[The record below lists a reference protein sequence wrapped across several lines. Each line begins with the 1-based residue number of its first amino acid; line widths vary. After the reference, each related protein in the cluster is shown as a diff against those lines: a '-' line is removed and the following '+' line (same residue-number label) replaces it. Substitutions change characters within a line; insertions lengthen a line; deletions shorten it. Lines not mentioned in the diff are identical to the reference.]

1 MDPLV
6 KLEDLMNRNFPQ
18 EEWLVDRI
26 LPEEA
31 ITILSGPPASYKTW
45 VLLDIAIAVSSHKPL
60 FGKFKTSQAGVL
72 IIDEENNPRILQK
85 RLFMLQATA
94 DLPIYFSN
102 SPGFKLNDE
111 NVDLAILNC
120 QAYGIKLVII
130 DSLVRIHASDENSAG
145 DMAAVFDHLKRFT
158 VKGITV
164 LVTHH
169 NRKPGANRSYTGS
182 EMRGS
187 SDILAAVDSHLAL
200 SRKDRQLVFHQT
212 KQRGEE
218 ELEPFQIVANID
230 KYSFAFEYQG
240 KLEVREDKVQAI
252 QNAIVMLLTDNG
264 KLMQK
269 ELLAL
274 LEDTGVKTNEHKLRT
289 VLGAMVAEGVLQ
301 ETAGSGKT
309 KLYSLREVTPN
320 E

>member
-1 MDPLV
+1 
-6 KLEDLMNRNFPQ
+6 MNRNFPQ
-18 EEWLVDRI
+18 EEWLVDRL

-45 VLLDIAIAVSSHKPL
+45 VLLDIAISVASHKPL

-120 QAYGIKLVII
+120 QAYGIRLVII

-145 DMAAVFDHLKRFT
+145 DMAAVFDYLKRFT
-158 VKGITV
+158 AKGIAV

-187 SDILAAVDSHLAL
+187 SDILAAVDSHVAL

-212 KQRGEE
+212 KQRSEE
-218 ELEPFQIVANID
+218 ELEPFQVIANVD
-230 KYSFAFEYQG
+230 EYNLTFEYQG

-252 QNAIVMLLTDNG
+252 QDAVIGLLTDNDR
-264 KLMQK
+264 LMQK

-289 VLGAMVAEGVLQ
+289 ILGEMVSEGTLR

-309 KLYSLREVTPN
+309 KFYSLASGSGDE
-320 E
+320 